1 MKSICKKLLVAGFVG
16 SSFILMHGHIIRT
29 VRYVY
34 QGISD
39 RSLHRQGM
47 EENIQISCMQLSQY
61 RYIRIHGQKNGYS
74 WPA

>member
-1 MKSICKKLLVAGFVG
+1 VADSVG

-39 RSLHRQGM
+39 RS
-47 EENIQISCMQLSQY
+47 S
-61 RYIRIHGQKNGYS
+61 YS
-74 WPA
+74 RG